1 MKWKEPPIGD
11 LPQMN
16 LNLNTILLGSF
27 ISLVGFALL
36 MYGRKAV
43 RVPHIVVGLI
53 LIVYPYFVGNLD
65 LSIGVAVVLVAGLA
79 LISRLGY

>member
-1 MKWKEPPIGD
+1 VD
-11 LPQMN
+11 

-27 ISLVGFALL
+27 ISLVGLALL

-53 LIVYPYFVGNLD
+53 LIVYPYFVGSLP
-65 LSIGVAVVLVAGLA
+65 LELAVAVVLIAGLA
-79 LISRLGY
+79 LVSRLGY